1 MEIDGIE
8 YKKIS
13 PDEILEK
20 IRKDFSNPDL
30 IFCATKGDDI
40 LIVDESTKEIYRRLN
55 INY

>member
-1 MEIDGIE
+1 MKIDGIE